1 MKLTKE
7 AKVGLLVSVA
17 LAIFFLGFYFLKGA
31 DLLSGENEYY
41 IYYDQIQGLQRS
53 ASVQVKG
60 LKVGRVTNIEYRNGE
75 KIKVTIAVSKDV
87 DVPVGTT
94 AELAS
99 VDLLNPKVI
108 RLNLGTGTALL
119 EDESELKSVVDAGL
133 IDNLSL
139 ELSPLIV
146 EVRHVAASLDTVLIG
161 LSGILN
167 EETANNLS
175 RTTKSLDVGMH
186 NLSQLAEKL
195 NNESENITDIIK
207 NANSI
212 TGNIAENNKQITNI
226 IQNAEKT
233 TKQLAGAPIEQTV
246 KDLQK
251 TVKELQSVIAKMNG
265 TEGSLGLLVNDKQL
279 YENLNE
285 TLETL
290 NVLMADLNENPSRY
304 INVNIFGKKRKD

>member
-1 MKLTKE
+1 MKFSKE
-7 AKVGLLVSVA
+7 AKVGVLVTIA

-31 DLLSGENEYY
+31 DILSGENKYY

-60 LKVGRVTNIEYRNGE
+60 LKVGRVSDIEYRNGE

-87 DVPVGTT
+87 EVPVGTT

-108 RLNLGTGTALL
+108 RLNLGTGTKMM
-119 EDESELKSVVDAGL
+119 EDGSELLAVVDAGL

-175 RTTKSLDVGMH
+175 RTTKSLDVGMA
-186 NLSQLAEKL
+186 NLSQLAAKL
-195 NNESENITDIIK
+195 NNESDNITSIIE

-226 IQNAEKT
+226 IKNAEKT
-233 TKQLAGAPIEQTV
+233 TQQLAAAPIEQTV
-246 KDLQK
+246 KELQK
-251 TVKELQSVIAKMNG
+251 TVRELQTVVGKMNG
-265 TEGSLGLLVNDKQL
+265 TEGTLGLLVNDKKL
-279 YENLNE
+279 YNSLTE

-290 NVLMADLNENPSRY
+290 NVLMADLNEHPSRY
-304 INVNIFGKKRKD
+304 INVNLIGRKRKD